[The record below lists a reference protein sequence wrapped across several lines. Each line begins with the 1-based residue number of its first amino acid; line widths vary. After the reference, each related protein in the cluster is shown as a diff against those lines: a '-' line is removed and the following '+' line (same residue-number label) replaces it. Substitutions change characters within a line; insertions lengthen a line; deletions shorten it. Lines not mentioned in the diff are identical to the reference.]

1 MGSEAGRPAAG
12 LSGAPRDALSS
23 TKETTV
29 HDRHTISVLVENKP
43 GVLSRVAGM
52 FARRGYNIHSLAVG
66 PTEDIAISRLTVVVG
81 AEAVQLEQITKQ
93 LNKLVNVLKI
103 QELEQGD
110 TVERELLLLKVAADP
125 ATRSQVIELADVF
138 RAKIVDVDHDSITI
152 EAAGSPDKLEAM
164 VELVTPFGIRELVR
178 SGTIA
183 LGRGARSITD
193 GSKLRMQ
200 RVV

>member
-1 MGSEAGRPAAG
+1 M
-12 LSGAPRDALSS
+12 
-23 TKETTV
+23 
-29 HDRHTISVLVENKP
+29 HDRHTLSVLVENRP
-43 GVLSRVAGM
+43 GVLTRIAGM

-66 PTEDIAISRLTVVVG
+66 PTEDPAVSRLTVVVG
-81 AEAVQLEQITKQ
+81 AEALQLEQITKQ

-110 TVERELLLLKVAADP
+110 SVERELLLVKVAAEP

-152 EAAGSPDKLEAM
+152 EAAGNPEKLEAM
-164 VELVTPFGIRELVR
+164 IELVTPYGIREVVR

-183 LGRGARSITD
+183 LGRGAASITD
-193 GSKLRMQ
+193 GSRLRMQ